1 MKNNKR
7 KKKNYIL
14 NKIIASISILLIP
27 FFIGLKIIE
36 VNHSEIFTDNFLI
49 TKEIVLY
56 ALIFIFILNLII
68 LIKNR
73 CLRND
78 KKTIAIVGSFLL
90 FVVFELTASLK
101 LFYYNDSFKDWI
113 INTSVGSINYKY
125 VATNIYNDETI
136 DETIDKDAKN
146 VKVDYSDDVVN
157 YDDLTYDKVHYRN
170 EIEENILKHEDDEFY
185 KIIKIEGKTIGADYP
200 YVAYMAVI
208 YDPARVTLAKST
220 GAGTFD
226 GSYGETLATIS
237 RKNNA
242 KIAINAGG
250 FYDPYWNSNGGIP
263 HGPVIID
270 GKLDSDYTRGVD
282 SGGIVGFNYDNKLVL
297 KRMSAEEALNEGIR
311 DAVDWGPYLIV
322 DGVNKF
328 KDITWYTW
336 ACGRTAIGQ
345 RADGIVL
352 LLVVDGLQEHSK
364 GASYADLAAIMEQY
378 GAVNAA
384 NMDGGTSTS
393 MTLDH
398 KYINSPWNGYRPTF
412 RWFPNAWIVK

>member
-1 MKNNKR
+1 MKNIKR
-7 KKKNYIL
+7 NKKNYIL

-36 VNHSEIFTDNFLI
+36 NNHSEIFSDNFLI

-56 ALIFIFILNLII
+56 LLIFIFILNLMI

-73 CLRND
+73 CLKSN
-78 KKTIAIVGSFLL
+78 KKTVAIVCFFLL
-90 FVVFELTASLK
+90 FVVFELSASLK
-101 LFYYNDSFKDWI
+101 LFYYNNDFKDWVI
-113 INTSVGSINYKY
+113 KTSIGSINYKY
-125 VATNIYNDETI
+125 VATNIYNEETI
-136 DETIDKDAKN
+136 DETIDKEAKKMEN
-146 VKVDYSDDVVN
+146 DYSNDIVK
-157 YDDLTYDKVHYRN
+157 YDDLTYEKVHYRN
-170 EIEENILKHEDDEFY
+170 EIEENILKHEEDEYY

-200 YVAYMAVI
+200 YVGYMAVI
-208 YDPARVTLAKST
+208 YDPSRVTLAKST
-220 GAGTFD
+220 GAGTFE

-237 RKNNA
+237 RKNGA
-242 KIAINAGG
+242 KIAMNAGG

-282 SGGIVGFNYDNKLVL
+282 SGGIVGFNYDNKLIL
-297 KRMSAEEALNEGIR
+297 KRMSAEQALSEGIR

-322 DGVNKF
+322 DGVNQF
-328 KDITWYTW
+328 KNISWYTW

-345 RADGIVL
+345 RADGVVL
-352 LLVVDGLQEHSK
+352 LLVIDGLQAHSK
-364 GASYADLAAIMEQY
+364 GASYADLASILESY

-398 KYINSPWNGYRPTF
+398 QYINSPWNGYRPTF